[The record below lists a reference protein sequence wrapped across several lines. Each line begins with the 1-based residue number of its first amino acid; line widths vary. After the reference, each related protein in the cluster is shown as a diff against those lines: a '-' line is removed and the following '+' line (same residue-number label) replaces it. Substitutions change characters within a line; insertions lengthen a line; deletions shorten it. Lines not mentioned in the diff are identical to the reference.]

1 MQLIGKAGDWS
12 ARTEEYDKKF
22 KETKVVGKGWQIG
35 VNHYCVSPDL
45 SLADLKTK
53 AKAQGMTIGELFN
66 TAAVVAYSK
75 LDLPED
81 RKPAQLNTFQACSIW
96 PNETSQD
103 ENFQPTNNI
112 TLWPFTFV
120 P

>member
-1 MQLIGKAGDWS
+1 M
-12 ARTEEYDKKF
+12 
-22 KETKVVGKGWQIG
+22 
-35 VNHYCVSPDL
+35 SPDI

-66 TAAVVAYSK
+66 TAAIVAYSK

-81 RKPAQLNTFQACSIW
+81 KKPSQFNTFQACSVW
-96 PNETSQD
+96 PTETAQD
-103 ENFQPTNNI
+103 ENFQPKNNI
-112 TLWPFTFV
+112 TIYPFSFL

>member
-1 MQLIGKAGDWS
+1 MPEL
-12 ARTEEYDKKF
+12 
-22 KETKVVGKGWQIG
+22 KVRAK
-35 VNHYCVSPDL
+35 
-45 SLADLKTK
+45 SL
-53 AKAQGMTIGELFN
+53 GMTIGELFN

-81 RKPAQLNTFQACSIW
+81 RKPSQLNTFQACSVW
-96 PNETSQD
+96 PHATALD
-103 ENFQPTNNI
+103 ENFQPKNNI